1 MGRLQYSLFKAQ
13 LQSGDPNGRNVK
25 VSPRS
30 CLFAQR
36 RKLQFPFAI
45 FSQIAQQVSLRA
57 RCICKESPQVP
68 TLLKSKKKPPSC
80 QVLQENRNSFDVIL
94 AKADTLK
101 QPVYLKGD
109 SQHAF
114 LELLQKVHSAKSLCG
129 TIYLEGQ
136 AKHQYNEL
144 QKQAD
149 KIKSLSEESKLSSGE
164 IYKQVESL
172 KALLARSSLCL

>member
-1 MGRLQYSLFKAQ
+1 MDANTRHHFCEFQKRLPYICQTSQSTHLERC
-13 LQSGDPNGRNVK
+13 QSGKFEEYCWVVYNTAYSKPNFNQVIQTAETLKSLQG
-25 VSPRS
+25 
-30 CLFAQR
+30 LFAQR

-101 QPVYLKGD
+101 Q
-109 SQHAF
+109 
-114 LELLQKVHSAKSLCG
+114 
-129 TIYLEGQ
+129 
-136 AKHQYNEL
+136 
-144 QKQAD
+144 
-149 KIKSLSEESKLSSGE
+149 
-164 IYKQVESL
+164 
-172 KALLARSSLCL
+172 LACLPER

>member
-1 MGRLQYSLFKAQ
+1 MYLQ
-13 LQSGDPNGRNVK
+13 G
-25 VSPRS
+25 
-30 CLFAQR
+30 
-36 RKLQFPFAI
+36 
-45 FSQIAQQVSLRA
+45 
-57 RCICKESPQVP
+57 EQVP

-101 QPVYLKGD
+101 QLAGPVYLKGD

-114 LELLQKVHSAKSLCG
+114 LELLQKVYSAKSLCG

-149 KIKSLSEESKLSSGE
+149 KIKRRRNPSTPLEKFTNRWRISKPCWPGLV
-164 IYKQVESL
+164 YASL
-172 KALLARSSLCL
+172 KDQSITSMKLLQQLNPSRVCNGPIYLREGEKLPKAP

>member
-45 FSQIAQQVSLRA
+45 FSQIAQQVILRA

-101 QPVYLKGD
+101 QLAGPVYLKGD
-109 SQHAF
+109 SRDPSTLSWSF
-114 LELLQKVHSAKSLCG
+114 CKKFTLQNHFVAPYIWRVKPSTS
-129 TIYLEGQ
+129 TM
-136 AKHQYNEL
+136 
-144 QKQAD
+144 
-149 KIKSLSEESKLSSGE
+149 S
-164 IYKQVESL
+164 YKN
-172 KALLARSSLCL
+172 RRIR